1 MFIRP
6 DIFAQLGEINM
17 VQAISNPPTVTK
29 WSTVCH
35 LDDIKPNTGV
45 CALFNEE
52 QVAIF
57 RLGETE
63 KVYALS
69 NYDPF
74 SKAYVLSR
82 GLVGDRQ
89 GIVKVAAPI
98 YKQNINLQ
106 TGEYLDDPQIKIPIY
121 PARVINGEVQL
132 GTNV

>member
-1 MFIRP
+1 
-6 DIFAQLGEINM
+6 M
-17 VQAISNPPTVTK
+17 VQAISNPQAGTK

-35 LDDIKPNTGV
+35 LADIKPNTGV

-89 GIVKVAAPI
+89 GIVKVAAPV

-106 TGEYLDDPQIKIPIY
+106 TGEYLDDPQIKIPTY

>member
-1 MFIRP
+1 MI
-6 DIFAQLGEINM
+6 
-17 VQAISNPPTVTK
+17 QAISNEATTQ
-29 WSTVCH
+29 WTTVCQIS
-35 LDDIKPNTGV
+35 DIKPNTGV
-45 CALFNEE
+45 CALFDDE

-57 RLGETE
+57 RLGKTDQ
-63 KVYALS
+63 VYALS

-106 TGEYLDDPQIKIPIY
+106 TGEYLDNPEITIPTY
-121 PARVINGEVQL
+121 LVRVVEGEVQL
-132 GTNV
+132 GK